1 MHWRFQLRLVID
13 REKDLTLYQTSSA
26 ELTEMYQFEQ
36 IIGTDADYCQ
46 DKMSNWLIFSN
57 KLELIVK
64 SGVEHVGISGQSN
77 LCTLGNIY
85 CPVLKPPTFQ
95 FKSDFI

>member
-36 IIGTDADYCQ
+36 II
-46 DKMSNWLIFSN
+46 
-57 KLELIVK
+57 V
-64 SGVEHVGISGQSN
+64 
-77 LCTLGNIY
+77 
-85 CPVLKPPTFQ
+85 
-95 FKSDFI
+95 